1 MGDAGP
7 GVRQRSFDLRSEPS
21 VISCGFLSRRELG
34 LAGGVLGHKAENIN
48 DVVGCRLRAGWIDP
62 VWMR

>member
-1 MGDAGP
+1 
-7 GVRQRSFDLRSEPS
+7 
-21 VISCGFLSRRELG
+21 
-34 LAGGVLGHKAENIN
+34 VLGHKAENIN